1 MWLDIDPYTFT
12 GKWQTHQTDNTARL
26 KWLKPFD
33 ESYKQQYMTTMNST
47 TQIIELIL
55 AELFANCELP
65 DAYFSELIT
74 IMGPTLTT
82 LRLLMSMD
90 SKQRFRMVPEGTV
103 GLPATNL
110 YSLLVKLLGLDEA
123 TVVLKWTLS
132 LGERFN
138 QYSFY
143 RDFKNK
149 FQKVDGDFRPF
160 RSSEM
165 L

>member
-1 MWLDIDPYTFT
+1 
-12 GKWQTHQTDNTARL
+12 
-26 KWLKPFD
+26 
-33 ESYKQQYMTTMNST
+33 MTTMNST

-65 DAYFSELIT
+65 DAYFTELIA

-138 QYSFY
+138 PECLTVPY
-143 RDFKNK
+143 RYRTLISR
-149 FQKVDGDFRPF
+149 V
-160 RSSEM
+160 